1 MALRRKARKKSSTSS
16 TTSSSA
22 ASKSSKSSQSKGSA
36 EPGLLASLKNPRTLR
51 RMLILVQTV
60 GPPLA
65 AGSMRVSTQVRGVLD
80 ERRAHQLGVPVDE
93 VALYKGP
100 AGTILARLSGLT
112 KAVHELRDRRGTD
125 PKVSRFCDTA
135 DARITELSAA
145 INATLS
151 MPSGTRR
158 STLHAISADLDQLDS
173 ELMTFLVG
181 PPSS

>member
-16 TTSSSA
+16 A
-22 ASKSSKSSQSKGSA
+22 AKSSSKSGAKTEKKPGIIGS
-36 EPGLLASLKNPRTLR
+36 LTNPRTLR

-65 AGSMRVSTQVRGVLD
+65 AGTMRAGTEVRGALD
-80 ERRAHQLGVPVDE
+80 TRRAHRLGVPVDE

-100 AGTILARLSGLT
+100 AGTLTARLAGLGRS
-112 KAVHELRDRRGTD
+112 VRDLRSRRGND
-125 PKVSRFCDTA
+125 PKVSRFVDSTE
-135 DARITELSAA
+135 ARIDELTAA

-158 STLHAISADLDQLDS
+158 ATLHAISADLDQLDAD
-173 ELMTFLVG
+173 LMTFLVG
-181 PPSS
+181 PPTA